1 MWRLGSRTRGKS
13 VWLLANLLAKC
24 HKAVCLKL
32 WRGGG
37 LASENLRTALSW
49 KKDGSIG
56 VSSDGNFTF
65 HHSHIIIDGLA
76 SGRMLVEGC

>member
-24 HKAVCLKL
+24 HKAICLKL

-37 LASENLRTALSW
+37 SLKTALSW
-49 KKDGSIG
+49 KKESSIG

-65 HHSHIIIDGLA
+65 HHSHIIIHGLA